1 LVPIQPGSSS
11 NSSSNSISRY
21 VAARMYRNINDELAE
36 RTREVWDDEEDIQAA
51 VQRMGLDKK
60 QQPGE
65 SGPLLSEINKLYV
78 TKNFPKA
85 YVAQQVE
92 LRYMEGA
99 LLVC

>member
-1 LVPIQPGSSS
+1 
-11 NSSSNSISRY
+11 
-21 VAARMYRNINDELAE
+21 MYRNINDELAE

-51 VQRMGLDKK
+51 VQRMGLDKQ

-99 LLVC
+99 LVSLLRWDVGTLAL